1 VTLAFA
7 SAARSETG
15 RVRSHN
21 EDAVLATPRL
31 AAVADGVGGHA
42 AGEVASAAAISAL
55 ASLEKRWLSGPL
67 EDELVEAIR
76 EGNERIGFIASCRP
90 ESSGMATTLTVAALE
105 DELVV
110 ASIGDSR
117 AYLLRDGELVQLT
130 RDDSLV
136 QDLIDSGTVDAA
148 AARVHPQRNVVLEVL
163 DGAAARA
170 PSVTRHPARAGD
182 RLLVC
187 SDGISDALAPA
198 ELSALLAAGDPSA
211 AADALVTAA
220 LEAGSRDNVSA
231 VVADAVEGKAP
242 WRNRQGV

>member
-1 VTLAFA
+1 MTLALHC
-7 SAARSETG
+7 AARTDRG

-21 EDAVLATPRL
+21 EDAVLATPRM

-67 EDELVEAIR
+67 DAELRDAIH

-90 ESSGMATTLTVAALE
+90 ASSGMATTLTVVALE
-105 DELVV
+105 DELAV

-117 AYLLRDGELVQLT
+117 AYLLRDGDLVQLT

-136 QDLIDSGTVDAA
+136 QDLIDQGVVDPG
-148 AARVHPQRNVVLEVL
+148 AARTHPRRNVVLEVL
-163 DGAAARA
+163 DGAAARR
-170 PSVTRHPARAGD
+170 PRITTHPARSGD

-187 SDGISDALAPA
+187 SDGVSDVLPPDEIQPLLASGEPSEAAEALVAAALA
-198 ELSALLAAGDPSA
+198 
-211 AADALVTAA
+211 
-220 LEAGSRDNVSA
+220 AGSRDNVSA
-231 VVADAVEGKAP
+231 VVGDAVDGVAP
-242 WRNRQGV
+242 WRAGP